1 MTKQEEEMEFSLL
14 FTLLAIE
21 QVTMVVSLFP
31 FQNTTLSFETRTKDL
46 VSRLTLDEKVAQ
58 MSRGG
63 ANANSPTLPIAR
75 LGIKPYQWGTECL
88 RGDVQAGIATA
99 FPQALGLAA
108 TFDKDLMF
116 RVAMATSIEVRA
128 KNNNYISKG
137 DYQFHHGISCW
148 APVINIMRDP
158 RWGRNQETYGEDP
171 YLSGQLAEAFVHG
184 LQGNNTRYFRVIAG
198 CKHYTAYG
206 GPENI
211 PVLRYGFNAV
221 VSDVDLHTTFLPAF
235 QSCVEAGSF
244 SIMCSYSAVNG
255 VPACANSYLNNEIL
269 RDKWKFPG
277 YIVSDQSALEF
288 IVIAHNYSKD
298 FLHASAA
305 AVSGG
310 CDLED
315 SNFAVNVFTNLE
327 EAVKQGLVKEEAID
341 ASVYRLFMA
350 RMKLGEFDPP
360 EMNPY
365 RQLNM
370 SVVASPAH
378 SRLSQE
384 AAVKSFVL
392 LKNDKNLLPL
402 KNDESVKIAVVGPFS
417 DRADLVYGDYP
428 PDALFTVT
436 PYKGISSAS
445 KGRVIMEEGCVG
457 PQCPALNEF
466 MIGIDVREVD
476 YVILCLGLSHEIES
490 ESRDRANISL
500 PGQQLQLMQYIH
512 GLGKPVVLVLFA
524 AGPVDISWAKENI
537 PSILLA
543 FYPAQSTGDALASV
557 LFGSASP
564 GGRLPATWPSSLQGF
579 PPITDYSM
587 ANRTYRYLKSNTAVL
602 YPFGYGLSYA
612 AFKYTGLEVS
622 PQAIKPC
629 QNVTVKVTVTN
640 VGKVTADEVVQVY
653 LKRNATLPHPYPN
666 IWLVGFKRVTLSP
679 NSEISVIVTVTPR
692 NMALYE
698 EAASSWV
705 LEPGELLV
713 SCGGQQPGQATAAPS
728 NVAQSS
734 FYLFGDATELS
745 HC

>member
-1 MTKQEEEMEFSLL
+1 MEFSAVLG
-14 FTLLAIE
+14 LLA
-21 QVTMVVSLFP
+21 QVTVVLGSLFP
-31 FQNTTLSFETRTKDL
+31 FQNTTLSFEQRTKDL

-88 RGDVQAGIATA
+88 RGDVQAGTATA

-108 TFDKDLMF
+108 TFDEDLLF
-116 RVAMATSIEVRA
+116 GVAEATSVEVRA
-128 KNNNYISKG
+128 KNNNYVSKG

-148 APVINIMRDP
+148 SPVINIMRDP

-171 YLSGQLAEAFVHG
+171 YLSSQLAQAFVRG
-184 LQGNNTRYFRVIAG
+184 LQGNNARYFRVIAG
-198 CKHYTAYG
+198 CKHYAAYA

-221 VSDVDLHTTFLPAF
+221 VSEVDLHTTFLPAF
-235 QSCVEAGSF
+235 QACVEAGSF
-244 SIMCSYSAVNG
+244 SIMCSYNAVNG
-255 VPACANSYLNNEIL
+255 VPACANKYLNNKIL
-269 RDKWKFPG
+269 RDEWKFPG

-288 IVIAHNYSKD
+288 IVVAHNYSTD

-305 AVSGG
+305 AVTGG

-315 SNFAVNVFTNLE
+315 SNFAVNVFANLGD
-327 EAVKQGLVKEEAID
+327 AVKQGLVKEEEID

-350 RMKLGEFDPP
+350 RMRLGEFDPP
-360 EMNPY
+360 GMNPY

-370 SVVASPAH
+370 SVVASPEH
-378 SRLSQE
+378 CRLSQE

-428 PDALFTVT
+428 PDALFTIT
-436 PYKGISSAS
+436 PYKGISAAS
-445 KGRVIMEEGCVG
+445 KGKVVMEEGCIG
-457 PQCPALNEF
+457 PQCPAVNQF
-466 MIGIDVREVD
+466 VVDFTVQQAD
-476 YVILCLGLSHEIES
+476 YVILCLGLSQEIES
-490 ESRDRANISL
+490 EAKDRADIAL
-500 PGQQLQLMQYIH
+500 PGQQLELMQYVH

-524 AGPVDISWAKENI
+524 AGPVDITWAKENI
-537 PSILLA
+537 PSILLV

-557 LFGSASP
+557 LFGSVSP
-564 GGRLPATWPSSLQGF
+564 GGRLPATWPATLQGF
-579 PPITDYSM
+579 PPITNYSM
-587 ANRTYRYLKSNTAVL
+587 AKRTYRYLDAREAVL

-612 AFKYTGLEVS
+612 AFKYIRLEVS

-629 QNVTVKVTVTN
+629 QNVTVNVTLIN

-653 LKRNATLPHPYPN
+653 LKRNGTLPHPHPN

-679 NSEISVIVTVTPR
+679 NASTSLIFTITPK
-692 NMALYE
+692 NMAMYE
-698 EAASSWV
+698 EAVSSWM

-713 SCGGQQPGQATAAPS
+713 SGGGQQPGQETAVPS
-728 NVAQSS
+728 NVMQSS
-734 FYLFGDATELS
+734 FILLGDATELS
-745 HC
+745 VC